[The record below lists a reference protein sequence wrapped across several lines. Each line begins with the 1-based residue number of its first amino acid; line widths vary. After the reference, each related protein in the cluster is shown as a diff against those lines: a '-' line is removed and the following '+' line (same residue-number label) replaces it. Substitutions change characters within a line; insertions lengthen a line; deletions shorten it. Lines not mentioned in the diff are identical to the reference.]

1 MSLANQRLKVLI
13 AGVLSLLAMIGV
25 ARFAYTPMLPVMQ
38 EQAGLSIAGGGWL
51 AASNY
56 LGYFTGAVIAAS
68 ISSLT
73 LKDHFYRA
81 GLVLAVLTTVAM
93 GLTESVWWWALW
105 RYIAGL
111 AAACGLL
118 IGSGLIMHWLVSN
131 NRRPELGI
139 HFLGLG
145 GGIAMVAAIGELM
158 LGVFDWRPQW
168 YIYTGIAMVLA
179 VPAWLWL
186 PKPNLTGVTSSG
198 SQIADRP
205 PGKAFYNLIMVA
217 YFCAGVGYAVITTFI
232 VAHINQISG
241 EGGALA
247 FMLLGLAA
255 APAPMMWDFITRKTG
270 FINALALAF
279 VLQLVGSVLPFIQP
293 TAAWAFAGALLFG
306 SSFVGIVSMVLTMA
320 GRFYPTKPAKMM
332 GKMTLS
338 YGVAQ
343 VLAPAAGGLL
353 GDISGNYYSSLYM
366 ASIVMAIGLGL
377 MLYIKTGIPIFA
389 NQQDQDGNF

>member
-1 MSLANQRLKVLI
+1 
-13 AGVLSLLAMIGV
+13 MIGV
-25 ARFAYTPMLPVMQ
+25 ARFAYTPLLPVMQ
-38 EQAGLSIAGGGWL
+38 DQAGLSIAGGGWL

-56 LGYFTGAVIAAS
+56 FGYFTGALVAAS

-73 LKDHFYRA
+73 LKDHFYRT
-81 GLVLAVLTTVAM
+81 GLILAVLTTVAM
-93 GLTESVWWWALW
+93 GLTESVWWWAFW

-111 AAACGLL
+111 ASACGLL

-131 NRRPELGI
+131 NMRPELGI

-145 GGIAMVAAIGELM
+145 GGIAMVAALGELM
-158 LGVFDWRPQW
+158 LGQFDWRSQW
-168 YIYTGIAMVLA
+168 YIYTALATVLA
-179 VPAWLWL
+179 IPAWLWL
-186 PKPNLTGVTSSG
+186 PKPNLSGVTNSG
-198 SQIADRP
+198 EQIADRP
-205 PGKAFYNLIMVA
+205 PSKAFYNLMMIA

-241 EGGALA
+241 SGGALA
-247 FMLLGLAA
+247 FMLLGVAA

-270 FINALALAF
+270 YINALALAF
-279 VLQLVGSVLPFIQP
+279 IIQLIGSVLPFIEA
-293 TAAWAFAGALLFG
+293 TAFWAYAGALLFG
-306 SSFVGIVSMVLTMA
+306 SSFVGIVSMILTMA

-366 ASIVMAIGLGL
+366 ASVVMAIGLGL
-377 MLYIKTGIPIFA
+377 MLYIKAGVPVFA
-389 NQQDQDGNF
+389 NQKDEIGNF

>member
-68 ISSLT
+68 INSLT

-81 GLVLAVLTTVAM
+81 GLVLAVVTTVAM

-131 NRRPELGI
+131 NMRPELGI

-158 LGVFDWRPQW
+158 LGVFDWRTQW
-168 YIYTGIAMVLA
+168 YIYTGIAIVLA

-205 PGKAFYNLIMVA
+205 PGKAFYNLMVVA

-247 FMLLGLAA
+247 FMLLGIAA

-279 VLQLVGSVLPFIQP
+279 ILQLIGSVLPFVQP
-293 TAAWAFAGALLFG
+293 TAGWAFAGALLFG

-320 GRFYPTKPAKMM
+320 GRFFPTKPAKMM

-366 ASIVMAIGLGL
+366 ASAVMTIGLGL
-377 MLYIKTGIPIFA
+377 MLYIKVGVPIFA
-389 NQQDQDGNF
+389 NEKDAPSNF

>member
-56 LGYFTGAVIAAS
+56 LGYFTGALIAAS
-68 ISSLT
+68 ISNLT

-81 GLVLAVLTTVAM
+81 GLILAVVTTIAM

-111 AAACGLL
+111 ASACGLL

-131 NRRPELGI
+131 NMRPELGI

-145 GGIAMVAAIGELM
+145 GGIAMVAALGELM
-158 LGVFDWRPQW
+158 LGVFDWRTQW
-168 YIYTGIAMVLA
+168 YIYTGIAMALA

-205 PGKAFYNLIMVA
+205 PSGTFYNLIMVA

-255 APAPMMWDFITRKTG
+255 APAPIMWDFVTRKTG

-279 VLQLVGSVLPFIQP
+279 ILQLVGSLLPFIQP
-293 TAAWAFAGALLFG
+293 TAGWTYAGALLFG
-306 SSFVGIVSMVLTMA
+306 SSFVGIVSMILTMA

-353 GDISGNYYSSLYM
+353 GEISGNYYSSLYM
-366 ASIVMAIGLGL
+366 ASVVMALGLGL
-377 MLYIKTGIPIFA
+377 MLYIKTGVPIFA
-389 NQQDQDGNF
+389 NQKDEIGNF

>member
-131 NRRPELGI
+131 NMRPELGI

-158 LGVFDWRPQW
+158 LGVFDWRTQW
-168 YIYTGIAMVLA
+168 YIYTGIAIVLA

-205 PGKAFYNLIMVA
+205 PGKTFYNLIMVA

-247 FMLLGLAA
+247 FMLLGIAA

-279 VLQLVGSVLPFIQP
+279 ILQLVGSMLPFIQP
-293 TAAWAFAGALLFG
+293 TAGWAFAGALLFG

-366 ASIVMAIGLGL
+366 ASAVMAIGLGL
-377 MLYIKTGIPIFA
+377 MLYIKAGVPIFA
-389 NQQDQDGNF
+389 KQKDEIGNF

>member
-1 MSLANQRLKVLI
+1 MSLANQRLKLLI

-25 ARFAYTPMLPVMQ
+25 ARFAYTPLLPVMQ
-38 EQAGLSIAGGGWL
+38 DQAGLSIAGGGWL

-56 LGYFTGAVIAAS
+56 FGYFTGALVAAS

-73 LKDHFYRA
+73 LKDHFYRT
-81 GLVLAVLTTVAM
+81 GLILAVLTTVAM
-93 GLTESVWWWALW
+93 GLTESVWWWAFW

-111 AAACGLL
+111 ASACGLL

-131 NRRPELGI
+131 NMRPELGI

-145 GGIAMVAAIGELM
+145 GGIAMVAALGELM
-158 LGVFDWRPQW
+158 LGQFDWRSQW
-168 YIYTGIAMVLA
+168 YIYTALATVLA
-179 VPAWLWL
+179 IPAWLWL
-186 PKPNLTGVTSSG
+186 PKPNLSGVTNSG
-198 SQIADRP
+198 EQIADRP
-205 PGKAFYNLIMVA
+205 PSKAFYNLMMIA

-241 EGGALA
+241 SGGALA
-247 FMLLGLAA
+247 FMLLGVAA

-270 FINALALAF
+270 YINALALAF
-279 VLQLVGSVLPFIQP
+279 IIQLIGSVLPFIEA
-293 TAAWAFAGALLFG
+293 TAFWAYAGALLFG
-306 SSFVGIVSMVLTMA
+306 SSFVGIVSMILTMA

-366 ASIVMAIGLGL
+366 ASVVMAIGLGL
-377 MLYIKTGIPIFA
+377 MLYIKAGVPVFA
-389 NQQDQDGNF
+389 NQKDEIGNF

>member
-56 LGYFTGAVIAAS
+56 LGYFTGAVVAAS

-73 LKDHFYRA
+73 LKDYFYRA

-131 NRRPELGI
+131 NMRPELGI

-158 LGVFDWRPQW
+158 LGVFDWRNQW
-168 YIYTGIAMVLA
+168 YIYTGIAMLLA

-247 FMLLGLAA
+247 FMLLGIAA

-279 VLQLVGSVLPFIQP
+279 ILQLVGSVLPFIQP
-293 TAAWAFAGALLFG
+293 TAGWAYAGALLFG

-343 VLAPAAGGLL
+343 VLAPASGGLL

-366 ASIVMAIGLGL
+366 ASVVMAIGLGL
-377 MLYIKTGIPIFA
+377 MLYIKAGIPIFA
-389 NQQDQDGNF
+389 NQKDEIGNF

>member
-81 GLVLAVLTTVAM
+81 GLILAVLTTVAM

-131 NRRPELGI
+131 NMRPELGL

-158 LGVFDWRPQW
+158 LGLFDWRTQW
-168 YIYTGIAMVLA
+168 YIYTGIAVVLA
-179 VPAWLWL
+179 VPAWIWL
-186 PKPNLTGVTSSG
+186 PKPNLTGVTSNG

-270 FINALALAF
+270 YINALALAF
-279 VLQLVGSVLPFIQP
+279 ILQLVGSVLPFIQP
-293 TAAWAFAGALLFG
+293 TVGWAFAGALLFG
-306 SSFVGIVSMVLTMA
+306 SSFVGIVSMILTMA

-338 YGVAQ
+338 YGAAQ

-366 ASIVMAIGLGL
+366 ASIVMTIGLGL
-377 MLYIKTGIPIFA
+377 MLYIKTCVPIFA
-389 NQQDQDGNF
+389 NQQHENGNF